1 MISLTV
7 IGFMVANSPIIGEF
21 WGSSK
26 YSSVK
31 KSISTMSVVI
41 NPISVLIIIA
51 LSIGIYSLKNLSIS
65 AKVAEIA
72 TGYLLPYFITAFVL
86 PVFLVF
92 RTTFEGMG
100 NTKPILIF
108 NCIAFA
114 INALLDYMLVFG
126 KFGAPNM
133 GGIGAAWATTVA
145 YSFLLIAMIFLC
157 EIIKRK

>member
-1 MISLTV
+1 
-7 IGFMVANSPIIGEF
+7 
-21 WGSSK
+21 
-26 YSSVK
+26 
-31 KSISTMSVVI
+31 MSVVI
-41 NPISVLIIIA
+41 NSNF
-51 LSIGIYSLKNLSIS
+51 SIDNYRSLYRDIQPKNLSIS

-133 GGIGAAWATTVA
+133 GGIGAAWATTFA
-145 YSFLLIAMIFLC
+145 YSFLLIAMIFYAKLSRGNKLLNLFSNFKNQNL
-157 EIIKRK
+157 IKSNARLI